1 MKKMKNIVCV
11 LLAIAMCLGLTAC
24 GSGGADKAAAPSG
37 GSTPEPS
44 AAPEFTYVSE
54 FEKLIENS
62 DNFIDIRFR
71 EHVFQKECHQG
82 YPPAV
87 FADAFDSS
95 A

>member
-62 DNFIDIRFR
+62 DNFIDIRS
-71 EHVFQKECHQG
+71 
-82 YPPAV
+82 YS
-87 FADAFDSS
+87 DDWIY
-95 A
+95 

>member
-54 FEKLIENS
+54 FEKLIENEANYNKMCES
-62 DNFIDIRFR
+62 
-71 EHVFQKECHQG
+71 QSKK
-82 YPPAV
+82 
-87 FADAFDSS
+87 ADKRWHPEKYQ
-95 A
+95 